1 MLIAYYWLLKQ
12 ALDKIRFLSLTNK
25 EILGEGDNTK
35 LEILVRRVTKLM
47 LFCSIL
53 SEFQLAYNV
62 IFAVCR
68 LSWIRRRRSFPF
80 VTEVLVWQKKISLR
94 TWGPLPNLELQVQLC
109 FLLLLATP
117 MIPSY
122 TQSICSDVFLFLVTY
137 SICGKDADRGW
148 PQSHRAVWCWVLLSL
163 LGRWLCWS
171 S

>member
-80 VTEVLVWQKKISLR
+80 VTEVLV
-94 TWGPLPNLELQVQLC
+94 
-109 FLLLLATP
+109 
-117 MIPSY
+117 
-122 TQSICSDVFLFLVTY
+122 
-137 SICGKDADRGW
+137 
-148 PQSHRAVWCWVLLSL
+148 
-163 LGRWLCWS
+163 
-171 S
+171 